1 MLNPRLWRAI
11 VVAALVSAPCA
22 AFAQAADRSAR
33 EAFASATPEDVADSA
48 DENAGPEPEVD
59 QAALGEALNTQLLP
73 SPDAK
78 QKSLRLLDL
87 GVNEPSWSK
96 TSNSDGSAKYSMNK
110 ALAAPWDAKI
120 GADISTAPQPTPSYD
135 PRPLPST
142 TSDSGNGNAWANVAV
157 PHLATV
163 EVHAQPAND
172 YDKVGT
178 KLERTLPLGKSV
190 SLTVQSSFDF
200 TDFRPAQSV
209 TPVNV
214 LPSSAAS
221 RVFDADKSLQLNI
234 LSSGTT
240 FSAGSTT
247 ITGDPITHNRVSA
260 AQKIYGPLTV
270 TGSINDVGQP
280 TSSKSISA
288 GLNLSW

>member
-1 MLNPRLWRAI
+1 MFNTRLWRAML
-11 VVAALVSAPCA
+11 VAALIGTPAA
-22 AFAQAADRSAR
+22 AFAQIVDPSALD
-33 EAFASATPEDVADSA
+33 AYASATPQDVPDSA
-48 DENAGPEPEVD
+48 TENADPGPELDE
-59 QAALGEALNTQLLP
+59 AALANALNTGVLP

-78 QKSLRLLDL
+78 LKSLRLPDV
-87 GVNEPSWSK
+87 GASEPNWSK
-96 TSNSDGSAKYSMNK
+96 TNNSDGSAKYSVNK
-110 ALAAPWDAKI
+110 ALAAPWEAKI
-120 GADISTAPQPTPSYD
+120 GADISVAPPPTPYYD

-142 TSDSGNGNAWANVAV
+142 TSNGGNGNAWANLAV

-178 KLERTLPLGKSV
+178 KLERTVPLGKSL
-190 SLTVQSSFDF
+190 SMTVQSSFDF
-200 TDFRPAQSV
+200 TDLRAPQSA
-209 TPVNV
+209 TPVSV

-240 FSAGSTT
+240 LSAGSTT
-247 ITGDPITHNRVSA
+247 VTGDPITHNRLSA

>member
-1 MLNPRLWRAI
+1 ML
-11 VVAALVSAPCA
+11 VAALIGAPTA
-22 AFAQAADRSAR
+22 VFAQDAERSALD
-33 EAFASATPEDVADSA
+33 AFASATPQDVPDAA
-48 DENAGPEPEVD
+48 NENVDPGPELDET
-59 QAALGEALNTQLLP
+59 ALANALNTGLLP
-73 SPDAK
+73 SSNTK
-78 QKSLRLLDL
+78 LKSLRLPEV
-87 GVNEPSWSK
+87 GTSEPTWSK
-96 TSNSDGSAKYSMNK
+96 TKNSDGSAKYSVNK
-110 ALAAPWDAKI
+110 TLAAPWDAKI
-120 GADISTAPQPTPSYD
+120 GADINLTAPPTPYYD

-142 TSDSGNGNAWANVAV
+142 TANGGNGNAWANIAV
-157 PHLATV
+157 PHFATI

-178 KLERTLPLGKSV
+178 KLERTVPLGKSL
-190 SLTVQSSFDF
+190 SMTVQSSFDF
-200 TDFRPAQSV
+200 TDLRAPQSA

-221 RVFDADKSLQLNI
+221 RVFDADRSLQLNI

-240 FSAGSTT
+240 LSAGSTT
-247 ITGDPITHNRVSA
+247 VTGDPMTHNRVSA